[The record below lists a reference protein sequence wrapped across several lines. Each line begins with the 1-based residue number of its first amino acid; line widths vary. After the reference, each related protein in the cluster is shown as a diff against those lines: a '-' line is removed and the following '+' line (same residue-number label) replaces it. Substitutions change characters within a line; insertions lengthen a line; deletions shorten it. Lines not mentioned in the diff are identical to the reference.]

1 MIRCFYRHEDA
12 PERGAERSFIMAE
25 EEKKEAVEEKL
36 QDAAD
41 KAIEKAKELNNTA
54 DHTAEFD
61 AADIESNKVMGILAY
76 LNILVLIP
84 IFAAKDSKFARF
96 HANQGLIL
104 FVISAAW
111 GIVSFILGFI
121 PIINILAG
129 IVGWVLG
136 IIIFVLSILGIINA
150 AKGLAK
156 ELPIVGKFKLLK

>member
-1 MIRCFYRHEDA
+1 
-12 PERGAERSFIMAE
+12 MAE

-111 GIVSFILGFI
+111 GIVSVILGFI